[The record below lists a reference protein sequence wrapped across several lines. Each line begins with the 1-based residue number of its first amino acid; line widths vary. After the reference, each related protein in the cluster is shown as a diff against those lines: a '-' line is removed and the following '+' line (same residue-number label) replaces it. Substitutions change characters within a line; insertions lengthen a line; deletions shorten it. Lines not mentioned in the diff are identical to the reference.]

1 MKSDPTDWRPR
12 ATPDVLKRRAELL
25 RQIRGFMAQRGILEV
40 ETPALSAGAAVD
52 PNIRSLHTEVR
63 ASGLARRLYLQTSP
77 EFHMKRLLADG
88 AGPIYQVSRVFRD
101 EEQGR
106 RHQPEFTML
115 EWYRPGFD
123 HHRLMDEV
131 SELMEEIGLAT
142 KVRLTYA
149 NAFREHVGLDAGDD
163 VSCFVRRAAA
173 LGFLSE
179 PPERRALVD
188 FLFSEVVVPVL
199 GRDGGTF
206 IYDFPAD
213 QAALARVRQGT
224 PPVAERFEL
233 FLEGMEIANG
243 FHELGDV
250 AEQQQRFEDDNA
262 RRRGQ
267 GLPEMPVDGR
277 LLAALPKLPDCAG
290 VALGLD
296 RLLMVLVGADD
307 IRDVLAFPF
316 DRS

>member
-1 MKSDPTDWRPR
+1 
-12 ATPDVLKRRAELL
+12 LKRRAELL
-25 RQIRGFMAQRGILEV
+25 RRLREFMSRRDILEV

-52 PNIRSLHTEVR
+52 PNILSLHTEIRV
-63 ASGLARRLYLQTSP
+63 SGAARRFYLQTSP

-88 AGPIYQVSRVFRD
+88 AGPIYQITRVFRD
-101 EEQGR
+101 GEQGR

-123 HHRLMDEV
+123 HQRLMDEV
-131 SELMEEIGLAT
+131 GELLAELGLPAGE
-142 KVRLTYA
+142 RLTYA
-149 NAFREHVGLDAGDD
+149 EAFREHVGLDAGDD
-163 VSCFVRRAAA
+163 ISCFVRRAAA

-188 FLFSEVVVPVL
+188 FLFSEVVVPKL
-199 GRDGGTF
+199 GQGGGTF
-206 IYDFPAD
+206 IYDFPED
-213 QAALARVRQGT
+213 QAALSRIRPGT

-233 FLEGMEIANG
+233 FLAGMEIANG
-243 FHELGDV
+243 FHELGDA
-250 AEQQQRFEDDNA
+250 AEQRRRFENDNA
-262 RRRGQ
+262 RRREK
-267 GLPEMPVDGR
+267 GLPEMPVDER

-290 VALGLD
+290 VALGVD